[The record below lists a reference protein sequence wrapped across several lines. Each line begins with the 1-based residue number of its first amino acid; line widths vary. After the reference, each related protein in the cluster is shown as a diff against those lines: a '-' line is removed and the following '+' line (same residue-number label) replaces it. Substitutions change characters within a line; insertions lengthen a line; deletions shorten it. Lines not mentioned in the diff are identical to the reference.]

1 MYRMFNF
8 YIPMVRI
15 LFVSD
20 TKKHAFTNF
29 DVYEQTVEYVT
40 SNFAVQSIISL
51 CEANETVNSHC
62 EIVLDKAEIIQ
73 TIREALDSDEK
84 TNKFK
89 KLENR
94 VMNEIISHVNLSE
107 IDIEEGLYRNET
119 HDFKRK
125 ARQKKRNENSQI
137 LMRRDSTPKKVPHS
151 MSLERPDEGDRFENR
166 SSNAKLSQIDVEIEE
181 DSKSEEREIDD
192 DFLDLQ
198 MTVDEDVSTWNQV
211 YTSDEVIVFK
221 KKTEGT
227 PMVLIKAIA
236 TLRDIPKKIV
246 FKAIYDTNIRQEWDK
261 LFHHFEVVEHDEET
275 KRTVLYYVIK
285 APLGISNRDFLQQR
299 KVIFDFPTKGVT
311 YMHFKSIEH
320 PEKPLVKGIVRAET
334 IISGYI
340 IEQIQDDPPITQLTV
355 ISQNDIK
362 GLIPKYLVNLASGKA
377 PKQW

>member
-1 MYRMFNF
+1 
-8 YIPMVRI
+8 
-15 LFVSD
+15 
-20 TKKHAFTNF
+20 
-29 DVYEQTVEYVT
+29 
-40 SNFAVQSIISL
+40 
-51 CEANETVNSHC
+51 
-62 EIVLDKAEIIQ
+62 
-73 TIREALDSDEK
+73 
-84 TNKFK
+84 
-89 KLENR
+89 
-94 VMNEIISHVNLSE
+94 
-107 IDIEEGLYRNET
+107 
-119 HDFKRK
+119 
-125 ARQKKRNENSQI
+125 
-137 LMRRDSTPKKVPHS
+137 

-181 DSKSEEREIDD
+181 DSKSEEREVDD

-236 TLRDIPKKIV
+236 TLRDIPKEIV

-275 KRTVLYYVIK
+275 MRTVLYYVIK

-320 PEKPLVKGIVRAET
+320 PGKPPVKGIVRAET

-377 PKQW
+377 PKQWIGNLITG